1 MSIDAPLYKPPRRDI
16 RRQLRLAFKFPFSG
30 QEIVH
35 DRHFLRTAALTEPGR
50 LVNVIITFDQG
61 THASGW
67 WRWASAVRI

>member
-1 MSIDAPLYKPPRRDI
+1 
-16 RRQLRLAFKFPFSG
+16 
-30 QEIVH
+30 
-35 DRHFLRTAALTEPGR
+35 LTEPGR